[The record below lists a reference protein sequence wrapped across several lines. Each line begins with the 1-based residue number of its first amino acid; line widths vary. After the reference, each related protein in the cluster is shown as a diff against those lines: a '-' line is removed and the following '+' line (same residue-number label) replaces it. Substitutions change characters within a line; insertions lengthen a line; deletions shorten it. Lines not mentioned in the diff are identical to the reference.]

1 MAISDNNGGTLPVAS
16 ISDDNGSYV
25 DWPAILA
32 GTVLATAISF
42 LLLTFGSAIGLS
54 MTSAYEGMGASMFWF
69 AIVAALWLLWVQLS
83 SFFAGGYLAGRMRKR
98 HGDATEYESDIRD
111 GSHGLIV
118 WALGVL
124 VGAFIAFSGISG
136 ALSAASTAIGAA
148 GSTAAAAIDATDA
161 NDLLVDRMLRGA
173 QPAAEP
179 VSGDVRDEIG
189 RILVTTLADGELDD
203 GDRQYLVA
211 TVAARTGL
219 DEAEAQARVDQM
231 MERARQLEMEARAA
245 ADAARRTA
253 MIAAFITA
261 AALFVSAAAAY
272 FGATLGGSH
281 RDRQTVVVGWYRP
294 W

>member
-1 MAISDNNGGTLPVAS
+1 MAISDNPGGAVPVAS

-25 DWPAILA
+25 DWPAIFA

-54 MTSAYEGMGASMFWF
+54 MTSAYEGMGASIFWF

-83 SFFAGGYLAGRMRKR
+83 SFFAGGYLAGRMRRR

-148 GSTAAAAIDATDA
+148 GSTAAATLDAADP
-161 NDLLVDRMLRGA
+161 NELLVDRMLRGT
-173 QPAAEP
+173 QPATEP
-179 VSGDVRDEIG
+179 VATNVRDEIG

-219 DEAEAQARVDQM
+219 DEAEAQQRVDQLV
-231 MERARQLEMEARAA
+231 ERARQLEMEARAA

-272 FGATLGGSH
+272 FGATLGGNH